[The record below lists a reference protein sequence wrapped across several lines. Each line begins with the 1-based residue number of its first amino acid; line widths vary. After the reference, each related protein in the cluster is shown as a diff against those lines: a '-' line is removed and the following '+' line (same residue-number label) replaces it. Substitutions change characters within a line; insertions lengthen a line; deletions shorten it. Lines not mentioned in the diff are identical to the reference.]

1 MNILKSILF
10 INKNESIS
18 FWATFIGSI
27 LIILLGV
34 KMFWG
39 LSGVMDVLLWDESF
53 YLKHGVNLQKKIPIN
68 WGPFYSFWYYL
79 LHFFENDKVS
89 LYYLNFK
96 LMSILP
102 IVAAFWFFLLRGIN
116 YYVAFLI
123 CIMWMASGINIT
135 VWPKVTQYTNLVV
148 ILGLI
153 IALNYRGQFMKYFVL
168 TFIALCVS
176 YARPEL
182 FLSFLAFSGITII
195 VFFLEKPKLEINQKI
210 FVVFLFVFSG
220 ILIYFLGISLFRD
233 PRSGVA
239 FGQHFMLNYYN
250 WNQIDLPF
258 WLSGDKEINAIFN
271 HPKSLGDFYKGNT
284 ELFNKHI
291 FSNIKNYFNQLNT
304 GLSDVFFPKL
314 IFHLPSYLRWLALLS
329 SIVVFIVVSKSTKG
343 INFLGKGLLRNGSI
357 LFVLLL
363 FCFPSFIS
371 SILIYPREHYFI
383 LQLPLFI
390 FFIGTFFYQS
400 SEKKGKMGYK
410 ISIVFLIF
418 FIGTFVSPK
427 AKDFAYFDLWRKE
440 KSLCNQKVIAYL
452 KERNFKGQIEILEN
466 EGGLNSFLP
475 KNFKWVQGYTK
486 DESWNNY
493 LAIKNINVIY
503 ITPSLL
509 TDTRFVEDKEWL
521 KFIEQPSKYGFTKIK
536 IGNFTPYLLIKK
548 DLLINGQ

>member
-1 MNILKSILF
+1 M
-10 INKNESIS
+10 
-18 FWATFIGSI
+18 
-27 LIILLGV
+27 
-34 KMFWG
+34 
-39 LSGVMDVLLWDESF
+39 
-53 YLKHGVNLQKKIPIN
+53 
-68 WGPFYSFWYYL
+68 
-79 LHFFENDKVS
+79 
-89 LYYLNFK
+89 
-96 LMSILP
+96 
-102 IVAAFWFFLLRGIN
+102 
-116 YYVAFLI
+116 
-123 CIMWMASGINIT
+123 
-135 VWPKVTQYTNLVV
+135 
-148 ILGLI
+148 
-153 IALNYRGQFMKYFVL
+153 
-168 TFIALCVS
+168 
-176 YARPEL
+176 
-182 FLSFLAFSGITII
+182 
-195 VFFLEKPKLEINQKI
+195 
-210 FVVFLFVFSG
+210 
-220 ILIYFLGISLFRD
+220 
-233 PRSGVA
+233 
-239 FGQHFMLNYYN
+239 
-250 WNQIDLPF
+250 PF

-390 FFIGTFFYQS
+390 FFIGTFFFQS